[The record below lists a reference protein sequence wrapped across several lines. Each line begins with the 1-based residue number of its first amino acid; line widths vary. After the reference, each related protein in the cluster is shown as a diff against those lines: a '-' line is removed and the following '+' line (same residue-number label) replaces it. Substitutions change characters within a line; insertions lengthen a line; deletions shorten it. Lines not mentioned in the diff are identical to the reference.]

1 MKNSDFNVKYC
12 FLLLPLYVF
21 LNSCNEVKNDDV
33 FHRTDDTGVAIAT
46 PFLWK
51 TSLHQKEPMSN
62 SHIKNP
68 IIYNNN
74 IIVPTT
80 NGEENRALSL
90 IDSNDGKIL
99 WDWDDFYKDHSEYV
113 DIYFHYQIDNLL
125 TYQWGSRSYCIN
137 LENGSTKWRHIRDRS
152 FDVRID
158 PDDQYYFTCTEVINN
173 NGYAEW
179 IPFKG
184 DIQTGIISEFNI
196 ANYTF
201 HCPECKSGTLYIIK
215 VPDEENLLLITYFEN
230 LPEWI
235 SQVFYGLYN
244 FSEEIWLWDKVLVRE
259 PQNPNFI
266 YHAPIIVN
274 NKIYTAIVNSL
285 VCHDLE
291 SGKLLWRR
299 DFNGDFMFTGIIVE
313 EGKVIANCEDTYAY
327 ALNAEYG
334 TTHWSVKTA
343 GTSSRMSYL
352 NGVVYMVG
360 GSGGGR
366 LFAIEAATGKILWK
380 IDAGLL
386 GEGEGARFRTNA
398 VYVLPAKDDQ
408 PAKVIALSDLYAYCF
423 EAIK

>member
-1 MKNSDFNVKYC
+1 MKNC
-12 FLLLPLYVF
+12 FLLLSFYVF

-33 FHRTDDTGVAIAT
+33 FQRIDDHGVVVST

-62 SHIKNP
+62 SYINNQ
-68 IIYNNN
+68 IIYNDNVV
-74 IIVPTT
+74 VPRT
-80 NGEENRALSL
+80 NGNKSRSISL
-90 IDSNDGKIL
+90 IDSKDGKIL

-113 DIYFHYQIDNLL
+113 DLYFHYQIDKLL

-137 LENGSTKWRHIRDRS
+137 LDNGSTEWRHIRDIS

-158 PDDQYYFTCTEVINN
+158 PDDQCYFSYGEVINSD
-173 NGYAEW
+173 GYNEFIA
-179 IPFKG
+179 FRG
-184 DIQTGIISEFNI
+184 DMQTGIISEFKTKNS
-196 ANYTF
+196 TF
-201 HCPECKSGTLYIIK
+201 HCLDCKSGILYITK
-215 VPDEENLLLITYFEN
+215 VPDEENLFLITYFEN

-235 SQVFYGLYN
+235 SQVYYGLYN
-244 FSEEIWLWDKVLVRE
+244 SYDEAWLWDEILVRE
-259 PQNPNFI
+259 PQSPNFV
-266 YHAPIIVN
+266 YHAPIIVD
-274 NKIYTAIVNSL
+274 NKIYTAIVNTI
-285 VCHDLE
+285 VCHNLE
-291 SGKLLWRR
+291 SGEQLWRQ

-327 ALNAEYG
+327 ALDAENG
-334 TTHWSVKTA
+334 NILWSVKTA
-343 GTSSRMSYL
+343 GTCSRMSYL

-366 LFAIEAATGKILWK
+366 LFAIEASTGKMLWR

-408 PAKVIALSDLYAYCF
+408 PAKVIALSDMYAYCF
-423 EAIK
+423 EAER